1 MTEVRNRYL
10 YFVVFVISVLLLNGC
25 VSVSNSPNPRLYSLY
40 VPAAA
45 NPERKINLSGNVIVG
60 IGPVR
65 IPEYINRPQ
74 IMISNKDKTIAYDEF
89 NRWAESLDFAIER
102 LINEDLAFIT
112 SGASFQMFPWDFAVA
127 VKYQV
132 IVDVIQLEN
141 NSNQDLSFVAQWS
154 IVDLEKKHAVFTKRS
169 ELRQDIT
176 PHNYLGLSEA
186 ISVAVMSL
194 STEVARELALL
205 SKPQQD

>member
-1 MTEVRNRYL
+1 MKEIRNRYL
-10 YFVVFVISVLLLNGC
+10 HFAVFVISVLLLNGC
-25 VSVSNSPNPRLYSLY
+25 VSVPNSPNPRLYSLY

-45 NPERKINLSGNVIVG
+45 NSEQKINLPGNVIVG

-74 IMISNKDKTIAYDEF
+74 IMISNKDKTIVYDEF
-89 NRWAESLDFAIER
+89 NRWAESLDFAMAR
-102 LINEDLAFIT
+102 LINEDLALLT
-112 SGASFQMFPWDFAVA
+112 SGASFQMFPWDFAIA

-154 IVDLEKKHAVFTKRS
+154 IVDLEKKHAVFMKRS
-169 ELRQDIT
+169 EFHQDIA

-186 ISVAVMSL
+186 VSVAVMSL
-194 STEVARELALL
+194 STEIAGELASL
-205 SKPQQD
+205 SKPQAD